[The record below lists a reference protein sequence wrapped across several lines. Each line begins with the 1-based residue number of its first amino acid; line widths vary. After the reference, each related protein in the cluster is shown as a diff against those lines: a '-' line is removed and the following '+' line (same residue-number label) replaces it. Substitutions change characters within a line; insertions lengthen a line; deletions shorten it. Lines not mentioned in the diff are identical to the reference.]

1 VNEKKKICVCENCE
15 FRDVVFSYLDDSSI
29 EELCNNKEEQSFRKG
44 EVINHEGEKISNFKY
59 LKSGLVKLYR
69 RTSTGEEQVITITRP
84 FEFVSNMSIFSEERY
99 QYSVSALEDSVVCL
113 VRLEFIKELF
123 MKNGGFAMG
132 LLTKISMINDKII
145 SQTLDI
151 RQKNLIGRVAFVL
164 LYFTN
169 DIYNSRV
176 FDLPVSR
183 KEIADYIGM
192 STANVIRT
200 MSDFK
205 KEGIIRVFG
214 KTIEI
219 VDLNKLEIISKL
231 SASSSLSNLKLYPA
245 LMIFRLEI
253 QLPLSTMSD
262 ISPITALRIQAGTGG
277 RKRGMPITAA
287 IVLTKSL

>member
-1 VNEKKKICVCENCE
+1 MNEKKRPCICENCE
-15 FRDVVFSYLDDSSI
+15 FRDIVFSYLDDETI
-29 EELCNNKEEQSFRKG
+29 TEMCNNKEEQAFRKG
-44 EVINHEGEKISNFKY
+44 EIINHEGEKITNFKY

-69 RTSTGEEQVITITRP
+69 RTSTGDEQVITITRP

-113 VRLEFIKELF
+113 ISLDFIKDLF
-123 MKNGGFAMG
+123 RKNGGFAMG
-132 LLTKISMINDKII
+132 LLSKISRINDKII

-164 LYFTN
+164 LYFTH

-200 MSDFK
+200 LSDFK

-214 KTIEI
+214 KTIEV
-219 VDLNKLEIISKL
+219 VDLNKLEIISK
-231 SASSSLSNLKLYPA
+231 
-245 LMIFRLEI
+245 
-253 QLPLSTMSD
+253 
-262 ISPITALRIQAGTGG
+262 
-277 RKRGMPITAA
+277 RG
-287 IVLTKSL
+287 

>member
-1 VNEKKKICVCENCE
+1 VNEKKKPCSCANCD
-15 FRDVVFSYLDDSSI
+15 FREVVFSYLDEAAI
-29 EELCNNKEEQSFRKG
+29 NELCDYKEEQFFHKG

-69 RTSTGEEQVITITRP
+69 RTPSGDEQVITITRP

-99 QYSVSALEDSVVCL
+99 QYSVSALEDSVVCMVNL
-113 VRLEFIKELF
+113 DFVKQLF
-123 MKNGGFAMG
+123 LRNGGFAMG
-132 LLTKISMINDKII
+132 LLTKISRINDKII

-169 DIYNSRV
+169 EIYKSRV

-200 MSDFK
+200 LSDFK

-214 KTIEI
+214 KTIEV
-219 VDLNKLEIISKL
+219 VDIAKLEIISKH
-231 SASSSLSNLKLYPA
+231 
-245 LMIFRLEI
+245 
-253 QLPLSTMSD
+253 
-262 ISPITALRIQAGTGG
+262 G
-277 RKRGMPITAA
+277 
-287 IVLTKSL
+287 

>member
-1 VNEKKKICVCENCE
+1 LNKTDKYCVCASCD
-15 FRDVVFSYLDDSSI
+15 FREIVFAYLDDATI
-29 EELCNNKEEQSFRKG
+29 QELCNNKDEQSFRKG
-44 EVINHEGEKISNFKY
+44 EIINHEGEKISDFKY

-84 FEFVSNMSIFSEERY
+84 FEFVSNMSIFSEDRY
-99 QYSVSALEDSVVCL
+99 KYSVSAVEDSIVCVVKL
-113 VRLEFIKELF
+113 DFIKELF

-132 LLTKISMINDKII
+132 LLTKISKINDKII
-145 SQTLDI
+145 NQTLDI

-164 LYFTN
+164 IYFTKE
-169 DIYNSRV
+169 IYNSMV

-205 KEGIIRVFG
+205 RDGIIKVFG

-219 VDLNKLEIISKL
+219 VDLNKLESISK
-231 SASSSLSNLKLYPA
+231 
-245 LMIFRLEI
+245 
-253 QLPLSTMSD
+253 
-262 ISPITALRIQAGTGG
+262 
-277 RKRGMPITAA
+277 RG
-287 IVLTKSL
+287 

>member
-1 VNEKKKICVCENCE
+1 MNEKKKPCVCASCD
-15 FRDVVFSYLDDSSI
+15 FRDVVFSYLDDTSV
-29 EELCNNKEEQSFRKG
+29 EDLCNHKEEQFFRKG
-44 EVINHEGEKISNFKY
+44 EVINHEGEKISTFKY

-99 QYSVSALEDSVVCL
+99 QYSVSALEDSVVCMVKL
-113 VRLEFIKELF
+113 DFIKELF
-123 MKNGGFAMG
+123 FKNGAFAMG

-164 LYFTN
+164 LYFTKE
-169 DIYNSRV
+169 IYKSRV

-214 KTIEI
+214 KTIEV
-219 VDLNKLEIISKL
+219 VDIEKLEIISK
-231 SASSSLSNLKLYPA
+231 
-245 LMIFRLEI
+245 
-253 QLPLSTMSD
+253 
-262 ISPITALRIQAGTGG
+262 
-277 RKRGMPITAA
+277 RG
-287 IVLTKSL
+287 